1 MGNDCFKEI
10 RYAGCASIC
19 EDACRTGFCEY
30 RHKNFCYVSENAN
43 YRREGVGINIKADTE
58 NILVE
63 ETLSVVSGSNL
74 MTVLLMVGR
83 QMIVISGNVGSDEF
97 AIGAV
102 KSVGVIGVTLLIV
115 CLEIFSAFKFLTAL
129 CAFVNSGCFMGFEMC
144 CKRVIS
150 FFGSA

>member
-19 EDACRTGFCEY
+19 EDACRTGVCEY

-58 NILVE
+58 NILVK

-97 AIGAV
+97 AIRAV

-115 CLEIFSAFKFLTAL
+115 CFEVISAFKFLTAL